1 MLGFNS
7 FEYNGIDLRSYG
19 MYLKKRSLYTM
30 PSRNLKLY
38 GIAGRSG
45 RIPVGGDVFDNVNE
59 TYEFWSYAREMPY
72 TDEETIKKLIDWLFT
87 DNAYKVLRDTYHE
100 GYYTKAICTKVTDV
114 KIKADGMVQGKIT
127 FSRLPYWYLETG
139 KEPLVFTEITN
150 NEVFT
155 TLINPEKYNAIP
167 DIEISANNPY
177 AVTLYVNNRK
187 YEIASMPSGTSTAKI
202 EGETGN
208 LYINGVLKNSS
219 ALYDYIPELPAETE
233 ISLKVKSNA
242 TASYS
247 GWQYVKITPNW
258 RRI

>member
-19 MYLKKRSLYTM
+19 MYLKKRSLYTI
-30 PSRNLKLY
+30 PSRNLELNE
-38 GIAGRSG
+38 IAGRSG

-72 TDEETIKKLIDWLFT
+72 TDEETIKKLIDWLIT
-87 DNAYKVLRDTYHE
+87 DNTYKVLRDTYHE

-114 KIKADGMVQGKIT
+114 EIKADGMVQGKIT

-150 NEVFT
+150 NEVFA

-167 DIEISANNPY
+167 DIEISANSPY
-177 AVTLYVNNRK
+177 IITLYVNNREYK
-187 YEIASMPSGTSTAKI
+187 IASTTSSNSIVKI

-219 ALYDYIPELPAETE
+219 AMYDYIPELPAETE

-242 TASYS
+242 MTSYS